1 MTEGKKEFTK
11 PTLLSSCLSKGCSG
25 ELSCVLGNIVCQSLI
40 KYSGPHFQ
48 WLVSCSKCT
57 TQWHACHFLCGTL
70 CKISENSR
78 QSSGIWNHEI
88 GRMICKKEGGYIK
101 CSPCKSNPDY
111 DTIRSSFDDIAL
123 KLEDELPP
131 EPEDNPPIL
140 PPLKDELPPLP
151 NFPPLKLEDE
161 LPPLVLNSV
170 RYTKNKRKRVNFTE
184 EEDRDLFAYKN
195 LGNTNSHIAIYM
207 TKKYRRSIESRD
219 IKRRFHLLQKH
230 CDKVE
235 KMESLKNAEFA
246 KKIIEIVDG
255 GDYAYFPLSY
265 K

>member
-1 MTEGKKEFTK
+1 
-11 PTLLSSCLSKGCSG
+11 
-25 ELSCVLGNIVCQSLI
+25 
-40 KYSGPHFQ
+40 
-48 WLVSCSKCT
+48 
-57 TQWHACHFLCGTL
+57 
-70 CKISENSR
+70 
-78 QSSGIWNHEI
+78 
-88 GRMICKKEGGYIK
+88 MICKKEGGCIK
-101 CSPCKSNPDY
+101 YSPCKSNLYY
-111 DTIRSSFDDIAL
+111 DTIRSSFDNIAL
-123 KLEDELPP
+123 ELEDELPP
-131 EPEDNPPIL
+131 EPEDNLPI
-140 PPLKDELPPLP
+140 LPPLP
-151 NFPPLKLEDE
+151 NFPPLELEDELPPEPEDNLPILLPLEDELPPLPNFLPLGYE

-235 KMESLKNAEFA
+235 KKESLKNAEFA

-255 GDYAYFPLSY
+255 GIMHISPLSY